1 MVFFFLKNP
10 ILRIHKKDLIGEK
23 RTVRQLNGVCV
34 AACIQRRG
42 LCLKGQLVF
51 HCSIYMS
58 QQPCVQSKCP
68 WARQWAGKVEKSGEE
83 GSSLSPKRRK
93 RQPKQTQISC
103 ALLRRQGAEHGVLV
117 DATKPLKTNL
127 PPSILFILT
136 LTHSVYIDIIPWRPR
151 WLNINAQS
159 RVMIRSKKTVI
170 VL

>member
-1 MVFFFLKNP
+1 MESVWWCV
-10 ILRIHKKDLIGEK
+10 LREWGPVSKVNSSFTAVYIYL
-23 RTVRQLNGVCV
+23 
-34 AACIQRRG
+34 
-42 LCLKGQLVF
+42 
-51 HCSIYMS
+51 YMS

-93 RQPKQTQISC
+93 RQPKQAQISC

-127 PPSILFILT
+127 PPSFHAIYPNPDTQPL
-136 LTHSVYIDIIPWRPR
+136 HRYRPQ

-170 VL
+170 VFYHFYYKW